1 MRDDEREQYSS
12 EYAYRTTQLDALRSK
27 ANEEERLEEINK
39 QIYNLQHLKEVS
51 SILFKSL
58 IRDLFIT
65 YL

>member
-51 SILFKSL
+51 NILFKSL
-58 IRDLFIT
+58 LLDI